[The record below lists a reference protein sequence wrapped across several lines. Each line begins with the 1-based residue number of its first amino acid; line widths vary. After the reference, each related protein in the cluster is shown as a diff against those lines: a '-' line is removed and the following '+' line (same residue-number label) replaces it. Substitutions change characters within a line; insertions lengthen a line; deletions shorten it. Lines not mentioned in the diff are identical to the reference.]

1 IRVRGKETAMSTHVK
16 GLVRGRYLGRR
27 SPMRRT
33 RQQSTDNDPPR
44 RSARGTA
51 LVGWGLV
58 GLLAL
63 GSLGLGGFVE
73 RTAAAQD
80 RFKFE
85 MVPSGCLPTAHG
97 DVTITPLG
105 TVERM
110 DVRVSGLP
118 PNTDFD
124 LFVIQVPHGPFG
136 MSWYQ
141 GDIETDDE
149 GEGHGRFIGRFSIE
163 TFIVAPGSQ
172 PAPVVHE
179 SPIRDA
185 DSNPQTAPVHTF
197 HLGLWFNSPAD
208 GAQAGCP
215 GGPTPFNGDHTAG
228 VQVLNTAN
236 FPDLAGPLICV
247 NS

>member
-1 IRVRGKETAMSTHVK
+1 FPPAQAFVVQFGRDTDVETGRLAGRVEHVVSGHVARFQSLDELVGFMTAACARFPRPRAPRAERGRGDALRGSLKLRGRGKETAMSTHVK

-85 MVPSGCLPTAHG
+85 
-97 DVTITPLG
+97 
-105 TVERM
+105 
-110 DVRVSGLP
+110 
-118 PNTDFD
+118 
-124 LFVIQVPHGPFG
+124 
-136 MSWYQ
+136 
-141 GDIETDDE
+141 
-149 GEGHGRFIGRFSIE
+149 
-163 TFIVAPGSQ
+163 
-172 PAPVVHE
+172 
-179 SPIRDA
+179 
-185 DSNPQTAPVHTF
+185 
-197 HLGLWFNSPAD
+197 
-208 GAQAGCP
+208 
-215 GGPTPFNGDHTAG
+215 
-228 VQVLNTAN
+228 
-236 FPDLAGPLICV
+236 
-247 NS
+247 